1 MTSERARPNPE
12 QILARV
18 NAEEERAKHT
28 RGLLRVYLGAA
39 PGVGKTF
46 AMLNEGQ
53 RRHARGTDVV
63 IGYVETYH
71 RPLTVKAAEGLEV
84 VPRRSISYRGT
95 TLEEMDTDA
104 VIARRPAVALVD
116 ELAHTNAPG
125 SKHEKRWQDVE
136 EILDAGIS
144 AITTVNIQHLESLK
158 DRVEQI
164 TGIKVQETVPDWV
177 IDRANDVELIDMAPE
192 ALRARMRHGN
202 IYPPDRAQR
211 ALENFFRPGNL
222 TALRELALRRTA
234 EEVDDQL
241 DSYMHEHDLAG
252 WQVDDRVLV
261 CIDHRPLSQ
270 TLLRRA
276 SLMGRRLKAPILAT
290 YVRRH
295 DLSTREKAALD
306 ENLRLAN
313 ELSVEVHE
321 LDGDDVA
328 EAIAEFAKANRITQV
343 IVGHSQR
350 SRWYELLHGSL
361 VQGLLRRLPDLDVHV
376 VAQPPEEQPR
386 KSRG

>member
-1 MTSERARPNPE
+1 MTSEHARPGPE

-18 NAEEERAKHT
+18 KAEQERAQQT
-28 RGLLRVYLGAA
+28 RGTLRVYLGAA

-53 RRHARGTDVV
+53 RRRARGTDVV
-63 IGYVETYH
+63 IGYVETYN
-71 RPLTVKAAEGLEV
+71 RPLTVKAADGLQV
-84 VPRRSISYRGT
+84 VPRRSVSYRGT

-136 EILDAGIS
+136 EILDAGI
-144 AITTVNIQHLESLK
+144 AVITTVNVQHLESLK

-164 TGIKVQETVPDWV
+164 TGIRVQETVPDWV
-177 IDRANDVELIDMAPE
+177 LDRANDVELIDIAPE

-222 TALRELALRRTA
+222 AALRELALRRTA

-241 DSYMHEHDLAG
+241 DTYMHEHDLAG
-252 WQVDDRVLV
+252 WQVDDRLLV

-270 TLLRRA
+270 TLIRRA
-276 SLMGRRLKAPILAT
+276 SLMGRRLKAPILAA
-290 YVRRH
+290 YGRQH
-295 DLSTREKAALD
+295 DLSEHDRAALA
-306 ENLRLAN
+306 ENLRLAT
-313 ELSVEVHE
+313 ELSIEVHE
-321 LDGDDVA
+321 LEGDDLA
-328 EAIAEFAKANRITQV
+328 ETIANFAVANRITQI

-350 SRWYELLHGSL
+350 SRWYELLHGSF
-361 VQGLLRRLPDLDVHV
+361 VQGLLRRLPNLDVHV
-376 VAQPPEEQPR
+376 VAQPEPEKPR
-386 KSRG
+386 KGRG

>member
-1 MTSERARPNPE
+1 M
-12 QILARV
+12 
-18 NAEEERAKHT
+18 AEEERAKQA

-63 IGYVETYH
+63 IGYVETYN

-84 VPRRSISYRGT
+84 VPRRAVAYRGT

-104 VIARRPAVALVD
+104 VIARKPSVALVD

-136 EILDAGIS
+136 EILDAGVS
-144 AITTVNIQHLESLK
+144 VITTVNIQHLESLK

-177 IDRANDVELIDMAPE
+177 IDHANDVELIDMAPE

-202 IYPPDRAQR
+202 IYPADRAQR

-222 TALRELALRRTA
+222 AALRELALRRTA

-241 DSYMHEHDLAG
+241 DTYMHEHDLAG

-276 SLMGRRLKAPILAT
+276 SLMGRRLKAPILAA

-295 DLSTREKAALD
+295 DLSADERAALD

-313 ELSVEVHE
+313 ELSVEAHE
-321 LDGDDVA
+321 LDGDDVP
-328 EAIAEFAKANRITQV
+328 EAIARFATDSRITQV

-361 VQGLLRRLPDLDVHV
+361 VQGLLRRLPDIDVHV
-376 VAQPPEEQPR
+376 VAQPQEEQPR